1 MADTDTTLSA
11 DEAIDSIWKLA
22 KSIDFCM
29 FVTWD
34 GTRQR
39 ARPLSARPNRDEG
52 RIYFLTDV
60 HGAKDEQ
67 IEKFPKVTLAFA
79 DVHAHDYVVITGDA
93 TVSDD
98 RAKIAELW
106 TSADEAWWDSAED
119 PAIRV
124 IAVDPHDAELW
135 KGPNRVVA
143 GAKLLF
149 AAVTG
154 AKVEFGENRKVSHL

>member
-1 MADTDTTLSA
+1 MAESDGTLS
-11 DEAIDSIWKLA
+11 EAEAVDTIWKLA

-34 GTRQR
+34 GKRQR
-39 ARPLSARPNRDEG
+39 ARPLSARPDRDAS

-67 IEKFPKVTLAFA
+67 IERFPKVTMAWA
-79 DVHAHDYVVITGDA
+79 DIRSHDYVVITGDA
-93 TVSDD
+93 IVSDD

-106 TSADEAWWDSAED
+106 TSADEAWWDGPDD
-119 PAIRV
+119 PDIRL
-124 IAVDPHDAELW
+124 IAVDPEDAELW
-135 KGPNRVVA
+135 KGPNRLIA
-143 GAKLLF
+143 GAKLLA

-154 AKVEFGENRKVSHL
+154 AKVDFGANVKVDHL